1 MHELARTKRSKSAG
15 VGRRDDLPLGE
26 FPGGSPDNSPLLNK
40 IAGMAVRDASIHQ
53 HGGTLAHPFR
63 LFLAVILGGSLLSTF
78 AADAV
83 KKAKKEGGG
92 SKNAAEDQAYT
103 NFFNGPI
110 QRFEITIPKEE
121 LGKLRNDPGW
131 GSKRPQV
138 PVTIAVGS
146 NVYEKVSLH
155 LKGAAGSF
163 RSIGD
168 ARPAFTINFGKLNEG
183 QKFHGMRKI
192 HLNNSVQDP
201 SQLSELFC
209 GELYR
214 RAGVPAT
221 RATHAFVSLNGRDL
235 GLYVL
240 KEGFDKSFL
249 RRNFG
254 DNSGN
259 LYDGGFV
266 QDIES
271 PLERDSGDGPDNKAD
286 LRQLFKAAMES
297 NEDTRLKKLEEILDI
312 DRFVTLSALQFLF
325 DDWDG
330 YIRNHNNY
338 RIYHD
343 PTSGKF
349 VFLPH
354 GMDQMFQNPNNGIV
368 QTPNSILGRQVFAM
382 PTMRAK
388 LMERITELTNTVF
401 TTTAIQEVLASPQK
415 RLAEALVD
423 RKKELSSLNSAGS
436 HFRSRVQS
444 RLARVTRGSPKPAKF
459 DSNRELSLAKNA
471 WAEHQGGGVISASYV
486 TDNGLSMLMLAAEQP
501 GSTGSF
507 RTTVL
512 LAPGVYR
519 FEARAQTKGVQP
531 METARG
537 TGAGIRISRE
547 ARVNK
552 LVNTTGWS
560 TLTHDFEVL
569 TQSDVPL
576 VVELYANEGSV
587 SFDVSSLKLR
597 RL

>member
-1 MHELARTKRSKSAG
+1 M
-15 VGRRDDLPLGE
+15 
-26 FPGGSPDNSPLLNK
+26 
-40 IAGMAVRDASIHQ
+40 
-53 HGGTLAHPFR
+53 AHPFR
-63 LFLAVILGGSLLSTF
+63 LLIALFLGGSLLAAAVTAT
-78 AADAV
+78 AADAG
-83 KKAKKEGGG
+83 KKSKKDGGG
-92 SKNAAEDQAYT
+92 SKNAVEDQAYT

-131 GSKRPQV
+131 GNKRPQV
-138 PVTIAVGS
+138 PVTITVGS
-146 NVYEKVSLH
+146 NVYEKASLH

-168 ARPAFTINFGKLNEG
+168 ARPAFTINFGKLNDG
-183 QKFHGMRKI
+183 QKFQGMRKI

-249 RRNFG
+249 RRGFG

-271 PLERDSGDGPDNKAD
+271 PLERDSGEGPDNKAD
-286 LRQLFKAAMES
+286 LRQLHKAAMES
-297 NEDTRLKKLEEILDI
+297 DEETRLKKLNEILDI
-312 DRFVTLSALQFLF
+312 DKFITLSALQFLF

-368 QTPNSILGRQVFAM
+368 QSPNSIMGRQVFSM

-388 LMERITELTNTVF
+388 LMERISELTNTVF
-401 TTTAIQEVLASPQK
+401 TTAAVNEVLAPPQK
-415 RLAEALVD
+415 RIAEALAE
-423 RKKELSSLNSAGS
+423 RKKELASLTSAGS
-436 HFRSRVQS
+436 HFRSRVNS
-444 RLARVTRGSPKPAKF
+444 RLTRVTRGAPNPAKF
-459 DSNRELSLAKNA
+459 DSNRELSLAKHM
-471 WAEHQGGGVISASYV
+471 WSEHPVGNGISASYV

-501 GSTGSF
+501 ESSGSF

-512 LAPGVYR
+512 LPPGVYR
-519 FEARAQTKGVQP
+519 FEARALAKGIQP
-531 METARG
+531 TETSRG
-537 TGAGIRISRE
+537 VGAGIRISRE
-547 ARVNK
+547 IRANK
-552 LVNTTGWS
+552 LLGTSGWA

-569 TQSDVPL
+569 TQSDVQL
-576 VVELYANEGSV
+576 VVELYANQGSIA
-587 SFDVSSLKLR
+587 FDVASLKLR